1 LAEANW
7 QGSGFSNSG
16 EAKKA
21 EKTRWEMS
29 ETSEPMTTLSLCVP
43 LFSRTQGNRISHPV
57 VFADSTAMQK
67 TFEYNV

>member
-1 LAEANW
+1 
-7 QGSGFSNSG
+7 
-16 EAKKA
+16 
-21 EKTRWEMS
+21 MS